1 VRNDSPRRITHR
13 SIRAAGP
20 LLAALVVAGGIGQAT
35 PLAAQDTG
43 TLYVTVRQ
51 PDSSALVGAFVRSDR
66 IGSAAN
72 DSGIARLELPARLV
86 SVTVS
91 HPGFESRAFEITI
104 IKGVA
109 QRYELILARR
119 SVAPGT
125 AVVQTPRTNRRL
137 AEEPMPVVVVG
148 EAEMAV
154 RQLAHPVDLREL
166 FAGQGP
172 IRAEGIGG
180 VLDAVRFRSAGLRG
194 QYTGIMIDGMPL
206 LGSHPDAF
214 ALAQLSPFE
223 FGQAEWIRGSTTAL
237 HGPIGSGGV
246 VNLISRAPER
256 DGVRAAASQ
265 SSEKGGG
272 LMLWGSRR
280 FSADLGGTL
289 FSEFHQQR
297 LVDSDD
303 DGWGEFPRAIR
314 IAIRPRL
321 HYEAPNGDG
330 FTLAAG
336 AMSEERTGGFL
347 LGATPR
353 DPYRQERRTQR
364 FDAAMT
370 GQRLLGNSGV
380 LRLKLAGAFRAIS
393 HRYDEVRE
401 RDRRATVF
409 GEVHYQGTFG
419 STVLLAGVGY
429 QRDGLR
435 HRDFPAF
442 DYTHS
447 LPNGFVSVTHHLGT
461 RLTAAAAG
469 RCDQHSV
476 HGLQCMPRVDL
487 LGRPADSI
495 EVRAYTGLG
504 YSAPST
510 LADEA
515 ELLGA
520 RTMVQV
526 NARAERLTTAG
537 GDLRW
542 HRNGLE
548 LTGAIGFTRVSDP
561 VRVVP
566 AAPTDPTSPFR
577 LLNVDEPTRITA
589 VDLAGTYRRGG
600 MVYGAFYGLRSGS
613 EGIPGSPGSRRTA
626 SYMPRHTAGAH
637 IGWRAPATVGVAVD
651 VHARYLGSQF
661 LTDNPFRTEAPGFGL
676 ISALVS
682 QRSGRARLFLSA
694 ENLLDVKLANYEP
707 VVIQPPERGER
718 LNNVPWVPLRGRVL
732 NLGAMVEW

>member
-1 VRNDSPRRITHR
+1 M
-13 SIRAAGP
+13 AAGI
-20 LLAALVVAGGIGQAT
+20 GGAT
-35 PLAAQDTG
+35 PVAAQDTG
-43 TLYVTVRQ
+43 TLFVTVRQ
-51 PDSSALVGAFVRSDR
+51 PDSSALPGAFVRSDR

-86 SVTVS
+86 SVAVS
-91 HPGFESRAFEITI
+91 HPGFESRVFEITI
-104 IKGVA
+104 IEGVA
-109 QRYELILARR
+109 QRFELILAHR
-119 SVAPGT
+119 SAEPAAALVHA
-125 AVVQTPRTNRRL
+125 PRTERRL
-137 AEEPMPVVVVG
+137 ADEPMPVVVVD

-256 DGVRAAASQ
+256 DQVRAAASQ

-272 LMLWGSRR
+272 VMFWGSRR
-280 FSADLGGTL
+280 FGADLGGTL
-289 FSEFHQQR
+289 FGEFHQQR

-321 HYEAPNGDG
+321 HYDAPNGDG
-330 FTLAAG
+330 LTLAAG
-336 AMSEERTGGFL
+336 AMSEERTGGYL
-347 LGATPR
+347 LGTTPGEPFR
-353 DPYRQERRTQR
+353 HERRTQR
-364 FDAAMT
+364 FDAAAT
-370 GQRLLGNSGV
+370 GRRLLGNNGV

-401 RDRRATVF
+401 RDRRATLF
-409 GEVHYQGTFG
+409 GELHYQGSFG
-419 STVLLAGVGY
+419 PTVVLAGIGY
-429 QRDGLR
+429 QRDALR
-435 HRDFPAF
+435 HRDFPTF

-447 LPNGFVSVTHHLGT
+447 LPNGFVSVTRQLGT
-461 RLTAAAAG
+461 SLTATVAG

-476 HGLQCMPRVDL
+476 HGLQCMPRADVL
-487 LGRPADSI
+487 MRPADSI
-495 EVRAYTGLG
+495 EARAYAALG

-548 LTGAIGFTRVSDP
+548 LSGAVGFTRVSDP

-566 AAPTDPTSPFR
+566 VTAADPASPLR
-577 LLNVDEPTRITA
+577 LLNVDQPTRITA
-589 VDLAGTYRRGG
+589 IDLAGTYRRGA
-600 MVYGAFYGLRSGS
+600 MIYGAFYGFRTGS
-613 EGIPGSPGSRRTA
+613 EGIPGTPGQRRPATYL
-626 SYMPRHTAGAH
+626 SQHTAGAH

-651 VHARYLGSQF
+651 LHARYLGSQQIS
-661 LTDNPFRTEAPGFGL
+661 DNPFRTEAPGYGL
-676 ISALVS
+676 INGLVS

-694 ENLLDVKLANYEP
+694 ENLLDIKLANYESI
-707 VVIQPPERGER
+707 VIDPPARGER
-718 LNNVPWVPLRGRVL
+718 LTNVPWMPLRGRVL
-732 NLGAMVEW
+732 SLGAMVEW

>member
-1 VRNDSPRRITHR
+1 MIRR
-13 SIRAAGP
+13 SIGAAAQLLLAFVAAAG
-20 LLAALVVAGGIGQAT
+20 IGAAT
-35 PLAAQDTG
+35 PVAAQDTG
-43 TLYVTVRQ
+43 TLFVTVRR

-72 DSGIARLELPARLV
+72 DSGIARLDLPARLV

-91 HPGFESRAFEITI
+91 HPGFEPRAFEITI
-104 IKGVA
+104 IRDVA
-109 QRYELILARR
+109 QRFELILDRR
-119 SVAPGT
+119 STAAAGT
-125 AVVQTPRTNRRL
+125 LVHGPRTDRRL
-137 AEEPMPVVVVG
+137 ADEPMPVVVVG
-148 EAEMAV
+148 EAEMSL
-154 RQLAHPVDLREL
+154 RQLSHPVDLREL

-246 VNLISRAPER
+246 VNLVSRAPDR
-256 DGVRAAASQ
+256 DQVRAAVSQ

-272 LMLWGSRR
+272 LMFWGARR
-280 FSADLGGTL
+280 FTPEVGGTL
-289 FSEFHQQR
+289 FSEFQQQR

-314 IAIRPRL
+314 LAIRPRL
-321 HYEAPNGDG
+321 HYDAPNGDG
-330 FTLAAG
+330 FTVAAG
-336 AMSEERTGGFL
+336 AMSEERTGGYL
-347 LGATPR
+347 LGSTPG

-364 FDAAMT
+364 FDAAVT
-370 GQRLLGNSGV
+370 GRRLLGSAGV
-380 LRLKLAGAFRAIS
+380 LRLKMAGAFRSIS

-401 RDRRATVF
+401 RDRRGTLF
-409 GEVHYQGTFG
+409 GELHYQGDFG
-419 STVLLAGVGY
+419 PTTLVAGIGY
-429 QRDGLR
+429 QRDALR

-447 LPNGFVSVTHHLGT
+447 LPNGFVSVTRQLGRGVIGT
-461 RLTAAAAG
+461 AAG

-487 LGRPADSI
+487 LARPTDSI
-495 EVRAYTGLG
+495 EVRAYAGLG
-504 YSAPST
+504 YAAPST

-526 NARAERLTTAG
+526 NARAERLATG
-537 GDLRW
+537 GGNLRW
-542 HRNGLE
+542 QRNGLE
-548 LTGAIGFTRVSDP
+548 LSGSVGFTRVSDP

-566 AAPTDPTSPFR
+566 ATPTDPQSPFR

-589 VDLAGTYRRGG
+589 IDLAGSYRRGT
-600 MVYGAFYGLRSGS
+600 MVYGAFYGFRTGS
-613 EGIPGSPGSRRTA
+613 EGVPGSPGTRRTA
-626 SYMPRHTAGAH
+626 SYMSQHTAGAH
-637 IGWRAPATVGVAVD
+637 LGWRAPATVGVVVD
-651 VHARYLGSQF
+651 LHARYLGSQQ
-661 LTDNPFRTEAPGFGL
+661 LSDNPFRSEAPGYGL
-676 ISALVS
+676 INALVS

-694 ENLLDVKLANYEP
+694 ENMLDVKLANYESI
-707 VVIQPPERGER
+707 VIDPPARGER
-718 LNNVPWVPLRGRVL
+718 LTNLPWMPLRGRVL
-732 NLGAMVEW
+732 SLGAMVEW

>member
-1 VRNDSPRRITHR
+1 MRNDYPRRMFRR
-13 SIRAAGP
+13 SIRTASWLLAAFVAAAGP
-20 LLAALVVAGGIGQAT
+20 GAAPV
-35 PLAAQDTG
+35 AAQDTG
-43 TLYVTVRQ
+43 TLFVTVRR

-104 IKGVA
+104 IEDVA
-109 QRYELILARR
+109 QRFELVLEGR
-119 SVAPGT
+119 STAAAA
-125 AVVQTPRTNRRL
+125 AVVHAPRTDRRL
-137 AEEPMPVVVVG
+137 ADEPMPVVVVG

-154 RQLAHPVDLREL
+154 RQLAHPVDLGDI
-166 FAGQGP
+166 FAGEGA

-180 VLDAVRFRSAGLRG
+180 VLDAIRFRSAGLRG

-223 FGQAEWIRGSTTAL
+223 FAQAEWIRGSTTAL

-256 DGVRAAASQ
+256 DQVRAVVNQ

-272 LMLWGSRR
+272 ILFWGARR
-280 FSADLGGTL
+280 FASDLGGTL

-321 HYEAPNGDG
+321 HYDAPNGDG

-336 AMSEERTGGFL
+336 AMSEERTGGYL
-347 LGATPR
+347 LGATPGE
-353 DPYRQERRTQR
+353 PYRQERRTQR
-364 FDAAMT
+364 FDAAAT
-370 GQRLLGNSGV
+370 GKRLLGSTGV
-380 LRLKLAGAFRAIS
+380 LRLKLAGAFRSIS

-401 RDRRATVF
+401 RDRRATLF
-409 GEVHYQGTFG
+409 GELHYQGDFG
-419 STVLLAGVGY
+419 PTTVLAGIGY
-429 QRDGLR
+429 QRDALR
-435 HRDFPAF
+435 HQDFPAF

-447 LPNGFVSVTHHLGT
+447 LPNGFVSVTRKLGNKVT
-461 RLTAAAAG
+461 GTAAG

-476 HGLQCMPRVDL
+476 HGLQCMPRIDIL
-487 LGRPADSI
+487 ARPTDSI
-495 EVRAYTGLG
+495 EARVYSSLG

-526 NARAERLTTAG
+526 NARAERLATGG

-542 HRNGLE
+542 YRNGFE
-548 LTGAIGFTRVSDP
+548 LSGAVGFTRVSDP
-561 VRVVP
+561 VRVVL
-566 AAPTDPTSPFR
+566 AAPTDPTSRFR

-589 VDLAGTYRRGG
+589 VDLAGTYRRGT
-600 MVYGAFYGLRSGS
+600 MVYGAFYGFRTGS
-613 EGIPGSPGSRRTA
+613 EGVPGSPGIRRTA
-626 SYMPRHTAGAH
+626 SYLSQHTVGAH
-637 IGWRAPATVGVAVD
+637 VGWRAPATVGVAVD
-651 VHARYLGSQF
+651 LHARYLGSQEIS
-661 LTDNPFRTEAPGFGL
+661 DNPFRTEAPGYGL
-676 ISALVS
+676 INALVS

-694 ENLLDVKLANYEP
+694 ENLLDVKLANYES
-707 VVIQPPERGER
+707 VVIDPPARGER
-718 LNNVPWVPLRGRVL
+718 LTNLPWMPLRGRVL
-732 NLGAMVEW
+732 SLGAMVEW